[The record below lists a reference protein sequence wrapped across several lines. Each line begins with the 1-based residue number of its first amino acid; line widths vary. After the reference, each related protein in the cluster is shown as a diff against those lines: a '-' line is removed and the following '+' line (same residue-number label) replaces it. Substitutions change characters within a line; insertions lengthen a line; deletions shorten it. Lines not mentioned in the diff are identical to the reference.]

1 MLPGQSCSFSFNYH
15 IEIYLV
21 ISSNSNAIT
30 FGCIAQLVEHWAF
43 NLMVAGSSP
52 ATPRLETSS
61 NYMITKERKCASKQR
76 SLRFGPVVL
85 KGPSIVARLCSQIA
99 PCTHLTPWATHVL
112 QWPKQRAATPRGQ
125 ANLRNSV
132 SVRIAGCNSPA

>member
-1 MLPGQSCSFSFNYH
+1 VVDGEEGITRSLPTPLSFSFNYH

-52 ATPRLETSS
+52 ATPRLETYS
-61 NYMITKERKCASKQR
+61 NYMITKESVLQR

-85 KGPSIVARLCSQIA
+85 KGPSIVARLCS
-99 PCTHLTPWATHVL
+99 
-112 QWPKQRAATPRGQ
+112 
-125 ANLRNSV
+125 
-132 SVRIAGCNSPA
+132 